1 MKQFNTPLGTVQVL
15 AKDEICPALFRE
27 IESLPDLD
35 AHTFRIGLS
44 GGSTPK
50 AFYNWASENS
60 RLSTVL
66 NRSSSILW
74 GCSDERHVD
83 LEDEES
89 NFGNAERMML
99 EPLGVSEGNFRPWP
113 VYCKPLEAAE
123 RYNRLF
129 EEELPDN
136 PTFDLCFLGMG
147 DDCHTASLFPGSPL
161 LKEETEENFAAV
173 EVPGKGMR
181 LTITPTGLSKCTQI
195 VLAVTGA
202 GKAEAIQQV
211 FNEPVDINLRPIQLL
226 SQMHEN
232 VSWLM
237 DEEAAASLI

>member
-1 MKQFNTPLGTVQVL
+1 MKKLKTPLGVVNIL
-15 AKDEICPALFRE
+15 PKDEICPAMFRE
-27 IESLPDLD
+27 IESLPDLET
-35 AHTFRIGLS
+35 HMFRIGLS

-50 AFYNWASENS
+50 AFYKWATKNS
-60 RLSTVL
+60 SFVSVL

-74 GCSDERHVD
+74 GCSDERYID

-89 NFGNAERMML
+89 NFGNAQRMML
-99 EPLGVSEGNFRPWP
+99 DPIGVSEGNFRPWP
-113 VYCKPLEAAE
+113 VYCKPQEAAE

-129 EEELPDN
+129 EEELPEN
-136 PTFDLCFLGMG
+136 PVFDLCFLGMG

-161 LKEETEENFAAV
+161 LKEETDENFAAV

-181 LTITPTGLSKCTQI
+181 LTITPKGLSQCTQI
-195 VLAVTGA
+195 VVAVTGA

-226 SQMHEN
+226 SRMHEN
-232 VSWLM
+232 VIWLM
-237 DEEAAASLI
+237 DEEAAAPLI

>member
-1 MKQFNTPLGTVQVL
+1 MKQMETPLGTVQVL

-50 AFYNWASENS
+50 ALYNWASENS

-99 EPLGVSEGNFRPWP
+99 EPLGVPEGNFRPWP

-161 LKEETEENFAAV
+161 LEQETKECFAAV
-173 EVPGKGMR
+173 EVPGKGWR
-181 LTITPTGLSKCTQI
+181 LTITPQGLKNSTQI
-195 VLAVTGA
+195 VVSVTGA
-202 GKAEAIQQV
+202 AKAKAIQEV
-211 FNEPVDINLRPIQLL
+211 FYEPVDIMQRPIQVLV
-226 SQMHEN
+226 SMHTN
-232 VSWLM
+232 VLWLM
-237 DEEAAASLI
+237 DEEAAALLK